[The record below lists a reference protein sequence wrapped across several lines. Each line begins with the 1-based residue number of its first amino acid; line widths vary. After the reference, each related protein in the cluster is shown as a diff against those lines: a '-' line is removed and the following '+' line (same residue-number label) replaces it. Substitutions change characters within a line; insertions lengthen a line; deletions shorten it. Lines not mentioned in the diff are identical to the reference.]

1 MTGVLLAPIKDTC
14 FKTGPI
20 AQPCRGNALFSGIG
34 KALKNGQ
41 FNHAAPQLSG
51 LGAMCCIN
59 APRCMGLVP
68 WPRTVELIAFG
79 QLFCFGYA
87 DITVLLVMTW

>member
-1 MTGVLLAPIKDTC
+1 
-14 FKTGPI
+14 
-20 AQPCRGNALFSGIG
+20 
-34 KALKNGQ
+34 
-41 FNHAAPQLSG
+41 
-51 LGAMCCIN
+51 MCCIN